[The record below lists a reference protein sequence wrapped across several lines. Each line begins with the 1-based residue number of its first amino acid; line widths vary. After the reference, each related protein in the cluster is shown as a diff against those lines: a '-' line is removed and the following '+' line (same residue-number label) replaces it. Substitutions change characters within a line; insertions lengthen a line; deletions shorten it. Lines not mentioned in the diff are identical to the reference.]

1 MRSRTAAARDAG
13 VRIAGQACRDPRAC
27 DSRETQ
33 AERCFSTKCCSDF
46 QRGDSTTRR
55 SLALARRLTC
65 APRADASARRAPCVS
80 LRRAT
85 RDHWLDGENDT
96 RGRHRMAVEPSVE
109 TELRLGAAPADRKRL
124 VAAEA
129 ELRATIG
136 VQRNYFRH
144 LTTPS

>member
-33 AERCFSTKCCSDF
+33 AARCSSTKCCSDF

-55 SLALARRLTC
+55 SRALAGRLTC
-65 APRADASARRAPCVS
+65 AARADASARRAPCVS
-80 LRRAT
+80 LRGAPG
-85 RDHWLDGENDT
+85 DHRLGYENDA
-96 RGRHRMAVEPSVE
+96 RGRHRMAVELSGD
-109 TELRLGAAPADRKRL
+109 TKLGLGAALADRKWL

-129 ELRATIG
+129 KLRARI
-136 VQRNYFRH
+136 R
-144 LTTPS
+144 L